1 MGRGNN
7 DNLLY
12 GGPSRTSAPLKV
24 KVPDIVAT
32 RDLDAPFNKNKE
44 QWKKNEKAY
53 ISGVMSELK
62 KATQEYAQSE
72 AGWKEFLQIY
82 SQGPLYT
89 PTNNLW
95 ARWQLQHKGMEN
107 PQGMVMSE
115 SAWKALG
122 RRVKE
127 EYRKPSKKADAAFGY
142 DPDRQ
147 WDKSLIVE
155 MTRPAAFGY
164 PQKRDANGQK
174 MFDSQGKPIYD
185 KDPKKGFPIG
195 FSAFN
200 AYHEDATESLDGSP
214 AKPLQ
219 ETAKWE
225 GIEGDQQ
232 AAEKLLD
239 DIEKEICFG
248 NKINFVQQAVKD
260 KGYGINQ
267 VSRQEVAKYDKESNT
282 IIVDPQAP
290 KQEQA
295 AAALREVFVA
305 LNSQQQSKGSVEN
318 KSKRDQTAIASAQYV
333 ISSLY
338 GLNTD
343 KQTFPYLKELSQE
356 NQDLKEVNSRT
367 HALIGKVVPL
377 LDDRVKTHLRASKEY
392 QKPNRAKRYKQQ
404 KSKTLA

>member
-1 MGRGNN
+1 
-7 DNLLY
+7 
-12 GGPSRTSAPLKV
+12 
-24 KVPDIVAT
+24 
-32 RDLDAPFNKNKE
+32 
-44 QWKKNEKAY
+44 
-53 ISGVMSELK
+53 
-62 KATQEYAQSE
+62 
-72 AGWKEFLQIY
+72 
-82 SQGPLYT
+82 
-89 PTNNLW
+89 
-95 ARWQLQHKGMEN
+95 
-107 PQGMVMSE
+107 
-115 SAWKALG
+115 
-122 RRVKE
+122 
-127 EYRKPSKKADAAFGY
+127 
-142 DPDRQ
+142 
-147 WDKSLIVE
+147 
-155 MTRPAAFGY
+155 
-164 PQKRDANGQK
+164 
-174 MFDSQGKPIYD
+174 
-185 KDPKKGFPIG
+185 
-195 FSAFN
+195 
-200 AYHEDATESLDGSP
+200 
-214 AKPLQ
+214 
-219 ETAKWE
+219 
-225 GIEGDQQ
+225 
-232 AAEKLLD
+232 
-239 DIEKEICFG
+239 
-248 NKINFVQQAVKD
+248 
-260 KGYGINQ
+260 